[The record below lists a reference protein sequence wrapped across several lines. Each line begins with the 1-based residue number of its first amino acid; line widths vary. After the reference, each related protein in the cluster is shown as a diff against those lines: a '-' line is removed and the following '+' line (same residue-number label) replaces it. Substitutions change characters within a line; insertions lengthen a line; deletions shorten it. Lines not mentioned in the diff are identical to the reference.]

1 MFTWMYL
8 LLAIFTFIA
17 GVLWNIRIFLYTS
30 RVYSAN
36 TEGEVV
42 EIFNKPTPDIGRPGY
57 VSSTTYI
64 YKFVTENGKVCRGEI
79 RAENMNVYEKGDKVS
94 VRYVT
99 LSPQLLH
106 TTNVRTDYEM
116 EKVIARV
123 CFIASFI
130 FIAIFFFS

>member
-1 MFTWMYL
+1 MYL
-8 LLAIFTFIA
+8 FLAFFTFIA
-17 GVLWNIRIFLYTS
+17 GVLWNIKIFLYTS
-30 RVYSAN
+30 HIYSAN
-36 TEGEVV
+36 TEGEII
-42 EIFNKPTPDIGRPGY
+42 EIFNKPTPAIGRPGY

-64 YKFVTENGKVCRGEI
+64 YKFVTERGKVCRGEI
-79 RAENMNVYEKGDKVS
+79 RRRNMNAYEKGDKVS
-94 VRYVT
+94 VQYVT

-106 TTNVRTDYEM
+106 TTNIRTDYEI